1 MSTSTK
7 WIITVVVII
16 LVVLG
21 GVWYSGMLN
30 TTAPASQTGAVS
42 NSIVPSTPVMNA
54 NDPMSDS
61 MINRD
66 VAALDGQMASL
77 SASATVSGT
86 TTSKTQIVAVN
97 TAVMAINASMQKL
110 ATKLQARATNG
121 KTAGSVA
128 GSIQSSLTD
137 ANHQMSNATSQV
149 GAAAKNVTATSSPA
163 VLGQMAVQLQASV
176 MLVKAARADFA
187 TVLQTLGVK

>member
-137 ANHQMSNATSQV
+137 ANHQMSNATWCSSKKRYCHIVSCSARPNGSAIASKCYV
-149 GAAAKNVTATSSPA
+149 G
-163 VLGQMAVQLQASV
+163 
-176 MLVKAARADFA
+176 
-187 TVLQTLGVK
+187 